1 MSRTVRAPIDLVWKV
16 WTQPEYIAEWWG
28 PDHHTTTIHHMDF
41 REGGEWKLTLHNHA
55 NGQDYPNRSVFKEII
70 PFKKI
75 VFEHFNPHFIATV
88 EFEALGQET
97 RIEWSSLFDTK
108 EMLETVINV
117 FNARKGQAQN
127 FDRLERYLKQAE
139 TMKNNLLFDFSV
151 NRENNTIIVKREFD
165 AGLELVWKAWTTSGL
180 LDQWWGPEPWR
191 AETKTMIFEEGGF
204 WLYAMVGPEGEKHW
218 SKMEYISIVEEK
230 SFSGKDGF
238 CDENGTMNPEFPQN
252 LWESLFTAT
261 GGQVLVTVT
270 LTFDHLADLEQT
282 IAMGFREGFTMGLN
296 QLDKLL
302 LNLKQ

>member
-1 MSRTVRAPIDLVWKV
+1 
-16 WTQPEYIAEWWG
+16 
-28 PDHHTTTIHHMDF
+28 
-41 REGGEWKLTLHNHA
+41 
-55 NGQDYPNRSVFKEII
+55 
-70 PFKKI
+70 
-75 VFEHFNPHFIATV
+75 
-88 EFEALGQET
+88 
-97 RIEWSSLFDTK
+97 
-108 EMLETVINV
+108 
-117 FNARKGQAQN
+117 
-127 FDRLERYLKQAE
+127 
-139 TMKNNLLFDFSV
+139 MKSNLLFDFSV

-165 AGLELVWKAWTTSGL
+165 AGLELVWKAWTTPGL

-302 LNLKQ
+302 LNLKK